1 MNRAELIKFFQEKN
15 IPIDSYSMMGG
26 LPNEAFCINKID
38 KGWEVYYS
46 ERGVKSQL
54 SCFDNEEDACMYLK
68 DKLGSIIGFE

>member
-54 SCFDNEEDACMYLK
+54 YEV
-68 DKLGSIIGFE
+68 